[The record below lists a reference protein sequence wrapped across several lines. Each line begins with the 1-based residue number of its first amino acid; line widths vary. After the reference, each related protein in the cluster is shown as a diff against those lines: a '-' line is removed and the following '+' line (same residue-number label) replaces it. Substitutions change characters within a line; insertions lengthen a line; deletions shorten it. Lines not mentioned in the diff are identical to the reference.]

1 MKQIKQIHIFITVTL
16 KFNFMTP
23 IYSEKKKKE
32 NKKAAAVKR
41 MQSHF
46 RHTLLGEKEKKEAVF
61 MMKTVPFFNTS

>member
-1 MKQIKQIHIFITVTL
+1 MKQIKQIHIFITATL

-46 RHTLLGEKEKKEAVF
+46 RHTLLGEKKKKEAVF